1 MNSKRAAAN
10 KTNALRSTGPRTK
23 AGKSASSQNASR
35 HGLGSNNVASRIA
48 PQVQALANTIAE
60 AVGSEVAP
68 AHLVADAMLRQEQI
82 QAVRDQM
89 LCRALITV
97 RTAMGDGMAAETLE
111 DVALLAVMPELIRL
125 EDYERRCSA
134 KLRKS
139 LKAL

>member
-1 MNSKRAAAN
+1 VAA
-10 KTNALRSTGPRTK
+10 
-23 AGKSASSQNASR
+23 
-35 HGLGSNNVASRIA
+35 RIA

-82 QAVRDQM
+82 QAVRDQI

-97 RTAMGDGMAAETLE
+97 RSTMGDGMAAETLE
-111 DVALLAVMPELIRL
+111 DVALFAVMPELIRL